1 MRKNLEML
9 PKIKRLV
16 EKEFDVK
23 DLGSPI
29 RDQLH
34 VDARTVY
41 FILCQRNTK
50 YSLSRTAKYV
60 NRHHATAIHAYKI
73 YQQWVDFPPPFV
85 DNLKSL
91 DRLDKIIQGGV
102 EELSVEADL
111 LEIYKKK
118 NEILQEQI
126 DSLLNRLEFQTKKL
140 EEYRK
145 KEDIY

>member
-1 MRKNLEML
+1 ML
-9 PKIKRLV
+9 PKIKKLV
-16 EKEFDVK
+16 EKEFDVD
-23 DLGSPI
+23 DLGSSV

-41 FILCQRNTK
+41 FVLCQRNTK

-73 YQQWVDFPPPFV
+73 YKQWVDFPPAFV

-102 EELSVEADL
+102 EEVSIESELID
-111 LEIYKKK
+111 IYKKK
-118 NEILQEQI
+118 NVILQEQI
-126 DSLLNRLEFQTKKL
+126 DSLLKRLEYQTNKL